1 MDVLARLPIHRGLIE
16 TIRHYH
22 RLQIDLRA
30 QAPAQPTLFVA
41 NHGFGSVFDLNVY
54 ATLAALDALN
64 LDRPVTTLMH
74 QLAWRIGLGPVMEY
88 FGAVPASPESARE
101 AFSRGHHVLVFPG
114 GDLDGFK
121 TRADKDRIVF
131 SGRHGFARLAQEY
144 DVPIIPIVTSG
155 AGNTVW
161 VLDDGQGIARALR
174 LNRLLRLKGLP
185 VSVAAPWGL
194 NVGVAG
200 FLPYLPFP
208 AQLHTTVL
216 PTLTSQCEESA
227 DELATRVIA
236 AMQGALNSR

>member
-16 TIRHYH
+16 TVRRYH
-22 RLQIDLRA
+22 RLRIDLDA
-30 QAPAQPTLFVA
+30 QTPLEPTLFVA

-54 ATLAALDALN
+54 ATLAALEALE
-64 LDRPVTTLMH
+64 LDRPVTALMH

-121 TRADKDRIVF
+121 TRADKDQIVF
-131 SGRHGFARLAQEY
+131 SGRHGFARLAQEH
-144 DVPIIPIVTSG
+144 DVSIIPIVTSG

-161 VLDDGQGIARALR
+161 VLDDGQGIARALH
-174 LNRLLRLKGLP
+174 LDRLLRLKGLP

-208 AQLHTTVL
+208 ARLHTTVL
-216 PTLTSQCEESA
+216 PALTSQPGESA
-227 DELATRVIA
+227 DDLATRVITT
-236 AMQGALNSR
+236 MQATLDRR